1 MILEFL
7 TRGLTFAGDQ
17 ALEDRDMLAEHQLD
31 LFGVEMAL
39 EGVMRRKQRK
49 LAALYRIVEQAVWA
63 REDSID
69 VKVALEP
76 FQLCGRRL
84 AALHAP
90 YSLPLRAKVGAIQI
104 REGLIKRDRLQEPAQ
119 FEMLTHLLGRQRSR
133 IPAPV
138 SILRHET
145 DAIELCQH
153 FMRHGAADAVIF
165 REQALIELEA
175 AILPEAR
182 DNMLDLGVDP
192 CAAVAGGGFERFGI
206 RQGQARFNQVEPA
219 RRDSRVASHH
229 QAAPLEALQEAL
241 VLETPQGRGS
251 GNPAGLESA
260 RDRRLAENEP
270 PGKRFIGDLSAQVA
284 IDHLIERQ
292 SRGGRFIARAHQGSW
307 LSGRDGAG
315 SPGPAPLNLGSH
327 PSPRH
332 ASFRPCAAARS
343 PPNSTRSRAQV
354 RLKGWRDRSRC
365 ACRAP

>member
-7 TRGLTFAGDQ
+7 TGGLTFAGDQ
-17 ALEDRDMLAEHQLD
+17 ALEDRDMLTEHQLD

-39 EGVMRRKQRK
+39 EGVMRREQRK
-49 LAALYRIVEQAVWA
+49 LAALYRIVEEAVWA
-63 REDSID
+63 REDGVD
-69 VKVALEP
+69 VKIALEP

-84 AALHAP
+84 AALHASYP
-90 YSLPLRAKVGAIQI
+90 LPLGAEVGASEI

-119 FEMLTHLLGRQRSR
+119 FEMLTHLLRRQRFR
-133 IPAPV
+133 VPAPV

-145 DAIELCQH
+145 DAIELRQH
-153 FMRHGAADAVIF
+153 LMRHGAADAVIF

-175 AILPEAR
+175 AILPTAR
-182 DNMLDLGVDP
+182 DDMLDLGIDP
-192 CAAVAGGGFERFGI
+192 CTAVGFERFGV
-206 RQGQARFNQVEPA
+206 RQGQARLDQVEPA
-219 RRDSRVASHH
+219 RLNSRIASHH

-241 VLETPQGRGS
+241 VLETPQGRLS
-251 GNPAGLESA
+251 RNPARLESA
-260 RDRRLAENEP
+260 GDRRLADNEP
-270 PGKRFIGDLSAQVA
+270 PGKRLIGNLPAQIA

-292 SRGGRFIARAHQGSW
+292 SRGGRFIARAHRGRW